1 VREHGTGHERVGVKS
16 LPSVSW
22 QGRRKLSNFHQLL
35 LKPMSYS
42 AFLVVNVFG
51 VIVTGEKNK
60 ISKDK
65 GVRWVQSKHVSSMSI
80 SLYLSST

>member
-1 VREHGTGHERVGVKS
+1 VREHGTGHGRVGVKS

-22 QGRRKLSNFHQLL
+22 QGRQKLSNFHPLL

-42 AFLVVNVFG
+42 AFFVVNVFG

-60 ISKDK
+60 ISEDK